1 MDPEL
6 PGKRPLPYGTTGRV
20 MTHPVEGAN
29 PIGKGTTMQLWTT
42 GVASPRASA
51 RTAARLEDAGW
62 AGFQV
67 VDSQN
72 LSGDPYVALA
82 MAATATTRLGLATGV
97 TNTVTR
103 HASVTACSIASVQR
117 ISGGRAYL
125 GIGRGDSA
133 LAHLGR
139 APTRLGPF
147 ERYLRHLR
155 LYLRGAAVPFE
166 EIDIPTGIAPP
177 MSELEL
183 ADAPPASQIGWLST
197 GAPVVP
203 IEVAASGPRV
213 IAIAA
218 LHTDRLM
225 FALGADTARLAW
237 GIALAKETRRKAGLD
252 PDGIAYGAYVNAACH
267 ENIGTAR
274 DLVRGGLT
282 TFARFN
288 VMHGTAAGPVS
299 DSDRAVLKEL
309 RDSYDMRAH
318 TRGDS
323 RQAGVLTE
331 DFIDRF
337 AIAGPPAHVIA
348 HIHAIAA
355 LGLDKIVM
363 TGTRQGMSETDAAE
377 AERLMEAKVLP
388 AFG

>member
-1 MDPEL
+1 ME
-6 PGKRPLPYGTTGRV
+6 
-20 MTHPVEGAN
+20 
-29 PIGKGTTMQLWTT
+29 LWTT

-51 RTAARLEDAGW
+51 RTAKQLEDAGW

-117 ISGGRAYL
+117 ISDGRAYL

-139 APTRLGPF
+139 APARLGSF

-155 LYLRGAAVPFE
+155 IYLRGEAVPFD
-166 EIDIPTGIAPP
+166 EIDIPTSIAPP

-183 ADAPPASQIGWLST
+183 ADAPPASQIGWLAT
-197 GAPVVP
+197 GGPVVP

-218 LHTDRLM
+218 LQADRIM
-225 FALGADTARLAW
+225 FALGADEARLAW
-237 GIALAKETRRKAGLD
+237 GIALAKETRTKAGLD
-252 PDGIAYGAYVNAACH
+252 PNGIAFGAYVNGACH
-267 ENIGTAR
+267 PDIATAR
-274 DLVRGGLT
+274 NLVRGSLT

-299 DSDRAVLKEL
+299 DSDRRVLHKLKE
-309 RDSYDMRAH
+309 SYDMRAH

-331 DFIDRF
+331 SFIDRF
-337 AIAGPPAHVIA
+337 AIVGPPAQVTERIQGL
-348 HIHAIAA
+348 AA
-355 LGLDKIVM
+355 LGFDKIVM
-363 TGTRQGMSETDAAE
+363 TGAMRGVSESDAAI
-377 AERLMEAKVLP
+377 AKQTMETAVLP
-388 AFG
+388 SFAA